1 MLDIFT
7 SRPYWIFQDTV
18 TLVVSAIF
26 FWHLRTEK
34 HVLNHVFPFVNAR
47 SMPEKPVCGHF
58 LETSS
63 LIFSDFFA
71 QRCDDS
77 C

>member
-26 FWHLRTEK
+26 FWQVWIAWQAIKR
-34 HVLNHVFPFVNAR
+34 
-47 SMPEKPVCGHF
+47 
-58 LETSS
+58 
-63 LIFSDFFA
+63 
-71 QRCDDS
+71 
-77 C
+77 